1 MASATSDIS
10 KVQTFTGNKQQRRSG
25 KGPRQTSF
33 YKTEV
38 TTLADGGI
46 KSETYRTDAKGN
58 NTVKISDTTTDKDGN
73 VTSKTTLS
81 TATDAERKAFQDPNS
96 RLNKAI
102 KNQTKQADTKAKANS
117 TDPGGGKVDKNE
129 ATEPETG
136 DSQSASTPPV
146 NTTKDFGDDMIYPL
160 DMAPNQ
166 DVITFTALTY
176 AVKEIKGFSFG
187 ARERVGSGSGG
198 SRGRGTVT
206 LPIQSGIKDQN
217 AAGWGED
224 TMNPLEAMM
233 AKSAFDLVMDG
244 DAKT

>member
-10 KVQTFTGNKQQRRSG
+10 KVQTFTGNSVRSG

-81 TATDAERKAFQDPNS
+81 TATNAERKALQDPNS
-96 RLNKAI
+96 RLSKSI

-136 DSQSASTPPV
+136 DSQTATTSAPSSTR
-146 NTTKDFGDDMIYPL
+146 DFGDMRYP
-160 DMAPNQ
+160 ATIAEGQ

-176 AVKEIKGFSFG
+176 AGKQTPRI
-187 ARERVGSGSGG
+187 
-198 SRGRGTVT
+198 
-206 LPIQSGIKDQN
+206 
-217 AAGWGED
+217 
-224 TMNPLEAMM
+224 
-233 AKSAFDLVMDG
+233 
-244 DAKT
+244 

>member
-81 TATDAERKAFQDPNS
+81 TATNAERKALQDPNS
-96 RLNKAI
+96 RLSKAI

-117 TDPGGGKVDKNE
+117 TDPGG
-129 ATEPETG
+129 
-136 DSQSASTPPV
+136 S
-146 NTTKDFGDDMIYPL
+146 
-160 DMAPNQ
+160 
-166 DVITFTALTY
+166 
-176 AVKEIKGFSFG
+176 
-187 ARERVGSGSGG
+187 
-198 SRGRGTVT
+198 
-206 LPIQSGIKDQN
+206 
-217 AAGWGED
+217 
-224 TMNPLEAMM
+224 
-233 AKSAFDLVMDG
+233 
-244 DAKT
+244 